1 VHVEYRLVDALAV
14 GPGETEG
21 IVPVPEVQLVLAETK
36 DHHGITD
43 RYDLAPSGLH
53 GPSFWDL
60 QEVSEPFV
68 EG

>member
-43 RYDLAPSGLH
+43 RYDRAVGFAWAEFLGFAG
-53 GPSFWDL
+53 GI
-60 QEVSEPFV
+60 
-68 EG
+68 